1 MDSVKSV
8 VKFWLVNTMP
18 FFSSLA
24 AFGRAIVNAILEW
37 SVVGSSQGFLDG
49 NKTNAQFNYPQG
61 LAATPLGIVYVADT
75 NNNRVR
81 KIERNGNVTTYA
93 GSGADGS
100 SNANGTSASFWSPR
114 GIAIDSS
121 GNVFVA
127 DLYNVLIR
135 KIDTNRDV
143 TTFVSYGTHDLDF
156 GPDGTMYTIGEFS
169 VQKIATN
176 GTITRLTG
184 ANGLGYTDG
193 ASNVAQFQYPTGV
206 AVDSGGNVYVG
217 DSYNNVVRKV
227 SPFGVV
233 STLATGF
240 NLPGGLVVDS
250 GGNVFVGDTGNARVC
265 KITPAGVVS
274 TVATG
279 FGSPYGAY
287 GVSLDSDG
295 VLYVSDIGTH
305 RITNITQ

>member
-1 MDSVKSV
+1 
-8 VKFWLVNTMP
+8 MP

-24 AFGRAIVNAILEW
+24 AFGRAFTLIANQILQW
-37 SVVGSSQGFLDG
+37 TVAGSSQGFS
-49 NKTNAQFNYPQG
+49 NANGTSARFDTPQG

-81 KIERNGNVTTYA
+81 KIERNGDVTTYA
-93 GSGADGS
+93 GSGAEGS
-100 SNANGTSASFWSPR
+100 SNANGTSASFFSPR

-127 DLYNVLIR
+127 DLYNALIR

-143 TTFVSYGTHDLDF
+143 TTFVNYGTHDLDF
-156 GPDGTMYTIGEFS
+156 GPDGTLYTIGDFS
-169 VQKIATN
+169 VQKFSTN
-176 GTITRLTG
+176 GTLTRLTG
-184 ANGLGYTDG
+184 ANGLGFTNG

-217 DSYNNVVRKV
+217 DTYNNVVRKV
-227 SPFGVV
+227 SPLGVV
-233 STLATGF
+233 STFATGF
-240 NLPGGLVVDS
+240 NLPGGVVVDS
-250 GGNVFVGDTGNARVC
+250 SGNVFVGDVGNARVC

-279 FGSPYGAY
+279 FGSPYGPY
-287 GVSLDSDG
+287 GVSFDSDG

>member
-1 MDSVKSV
+1 
-8 VKFWLVNTMP
+8 MP

-24 AFGRAIVNAILEW
+24 AFGRAFTLIANQILQW
-37 SVVGSSQGFLDG
+37 TVAGGNSQGFLDANG
-49 NKTNAQFNYPQG
+49 TSARFDYPQG
-61 LAATPLGIVYVADT
+61 LAATSSGIVYVADT

-81 KIERNGNVTTYA
+81 KIERNGDVTTYA
-93 GSGADGS
+93 G
-100 SNANGTSASFWSPR
+100 NGTGQLLNGNGLSASFFSPR

-127 DLYNVLIR
+127 DTYNAVIR

-143 TTFVSYGTHDLDF
+143 TTFANVGGHDVDI
-156 GPDGTMYTIGEFS
+156 GSDGTLYTITDFS
-169 VQKIATN
+169 VQKIAPN
-176 GTITRLTG
+176 GTVTRITG
-184 ANGLGYTDG
+184 ANGLGYTEG

-217 DSYNNVVRKV
+217 DTYNNVVRKV
-227 SPFGVV
+227 SPLGVV
-233 STLATGF
+233 STFATGF
-240 NLPGGLVVDS
+240 NLPGGVVVDS
-250 GGNVFVGDTGNARVC
+250 NGNVYVGDYGNSRVC

-274 TVATG
+274 TVVTG
-279 FGSPYGAY
+279 FGPY

-295 VLYVSDIGTH
+295 VLYVSDIGAH

>member
-1 MDSVKSV
+1 
-8 VKFWLVNTMP
+8 MP

-24 AFGRAIVNAILEW
+24 TFGRALFLFVNQILEW

-49 NKTNAQFNYPQG
+49 NGTSAQFNAPQG

-100 SNANGTSASFWSPR
+100 SNGNGTNASFFSPR

-127 DLYNVLIR
+127 DLYNGLIR
-135 KIDTNRDV
+135 KIDTNREV
-143 TTFVSYGTHDLDF
+143 TTYANIGTHDIDISS
-156 GPDGTMYTIGEFS
+156 DGTLYTITDFS
-169 VQKIATN
+169 VQKLSTN
-176 GTITRLTG
+176 GTFTRITG

-193 ASNVAQFQYPTGV
+193 ASNVAQFYYPTGV
-206 AVDSGGNVYVG
+206 AVDSNGTVYVG
-217 DSYNNVVRKV
+217 DTFNGVVRKV
-227 SPFGVV
+227 SPLGVV
-233 STLATGF
+233 STLASGF
-240 NLPGGLVVDS
+240 SYPGGLVVDS
-250 GGNVFVGDTGNARVC
+250 GGNVYVGDNGNSRVC
-265 KITPAGVVS
+265 KITPSGVVS

-279 FGSPYGAY
+279 FGSPY

-295 VLYVSDIGTH
+295 VLYVSDIVTH